1 VTLPLLRSI
10 APELGGA
17 DPQRSGGG
25 LELGDFEAAGP
36 LLVLVGA
43 WAPLFELFS
52 GARRLVGGRLEVLGM
67 SAEAAAARGD
77 VGLLPRDTALPPT
90 WSAHDVVVASAELLG
105 DSTRAASSRAR
116 QTFERLGLSA
126 LAGKRLTR
134 LRPAERRALAI
145 AVAAVGEPPV
155 LALEQPF
162 SELEPSEQA
171 FVGEVLGRALP
182 GRAALV
188 SVAELP
194 GNPSEDAL
202 AAQSAELLFVSG
214 QRLVARGSY
223 RELGSRTRSYRVV
236 VKRSAD
242 ALLSLLTEA
251 GYEARPMWVAEV
263 TTLSV
268 TDRESLGT
276 LPLFRAALAADAPIL
291 ELVAI
296 GLGGAGLAGIELGG
310 APGSLATAGE

>member
-1 VTLPLLRSI
+1 VTLPLLRSLS
-10 APELGGA
+10 PELRWA
-17 DPQRSGGG
+17 DPQRSGAG

-43 WAPLFELFS
+43 WGPLFELFS
-52 GARRLVGGRLEVLGM
+52 GARRLAGGRLEVLGM
-67 SAEAAAARGD
+67 SAEAAASRGE

-90 WSAHDVVVASAELLG
+90 WSARDVLVASAELIG
-105 DSTRAASSRAR
+105 DSTRAAAGRAR

-126 LAGKRLTR
+126 IAGKRLMR

-145 AVAAVGEPPV
+145 AVAVVGEPPA

-171 FVGEVLGRALP
+171 FVAEVLGRALP

-214 QRLVARGSY
+214 ERLVARGSY
-223 RELGSRTRSYRVV
+223 RELGSRRRSYRVV
-236 VKRSAD
+236 VKRSAS
-242 ALLSLLTEA
+242 ALLSRLTEA
-251 GYEARPMWVAEV
+251 GYEARPMLAAEV

-268 TDRESLGT
+268 IDREGLGT
-276 LPLFRAALAADAPIL
+276 LPMFRAALAADAPII
-291 ELVAI
+291 ELVAM
-296 GLGGAGLAGIELGG
+296 GLGGVEVDGVGPGG
-310 APGSLATAGE
+310 ALESPATAGE

>member
-1 VTLPLLRSI
+1 VTPPLLRSLG
-10 APELGGA
+10 PELRWA
-17 DPQRSGGG
+17 DPQRSGAG
-25 LELGDFEAAGP
+25 LELGDFEASGP
-36 LLVLVGA
+36 LIVLVGS
-43 WAPLFELFS
+43 WGPLFELFS
-52 GARRLVGGRLEVLGM
+52 GARRLAGGRLEVLGM
-67 SAEAAAARGD
+67 SAEAAAVRGE
-77 VGLLPRDTALPPT
+77 VGLLPRDTELPPT
-90 WSAHDVVVASAELLG
+90 WLARDVVVASAELLG
-105 DSTRAASSRAR
+105 ESTRAAAGRAR

-126 LAGKRLTR
+126 LAGKRLMR

-155 LALEQPF
+155 LALQQPF

-171 FVGEVLGRALP
+171 FVAEVLGRALT

-214 QRLVARGSY
+214 ERLVARGSY

-242 ALLSLLTEA
+242 TLLSRLTEA
-251 GYEARPMWVAEV
+251 GYEVRPMLAAQV

-268 TDRESLGT
+268 TDREGLGT
-276 LPLFRAALAADAPIL
+276 LPLFRAALAADAPII

-296 GLGGAGLAGIELGG
+296 GLGGVELGG
-310 APGSLATAGE
+310 PAPSPATAGQ